1 MQNSKIN
8 WINLTQIEKI
18 DEIINQSNEK
28 PALIF
33 KHSTRCHISKMV
45 LKQFENEYNLDDKME
60 CYFLDLLEF
69 RPISKAIA
77 ERFNIEHQSPQIILI
92 KNGKAIYNASHE
104 SIAADELE
112 KI

>member
-69 RPISKAIA
+69 RPISNAIA